1 MSAVLRA
8 ALAVVTF
15 LPASL
20 LAQDSSKAVT
30 PADSARLVS
39 AMKSDLRNLVVAEEA
54 FFADSVKYSS
64 KVGPG
69 GVSYTPSAGNA
80 LQSITVTR
88 DGWIAV
94 MTNSN
99 TTIRC
104 TIFIGSTSLPPAV
117 KEGYPTCK

>member
-1 MSAVLRA
+1 MRTALRTA
-8 ALAVVTF
+8 FALLV

-30 PADSARLVS
+30 PADSARLVA
-39 AMKSDLRNLVVAEEA
+39 AMRSDLRTLITAEES

-64 KVGPG
+64 RVGPG
-69 GVSYTPSAGNA
+69 GVSYSPSPGNA
-80 LQSITVTR
+80 LLSITVTR

-94 MTNSN
+94 MTNSK

-104 TIFIGSTSLPPAV
+104 TVFVGSTSLPPAV
-117 KEGYPTCK
+117 KEGFPTCR